1 MSQSTATEVIA
12 GRYRVAARIGSGGMG
27 EVFRARDQVL
37 GRTVA
42 VKVLPQ
48 ELAARPG
55 FVDRFRAEAQA
66 AARLSHPNAVQVHD
80 WGSSDGSYFMVMEYV
95 RGRTLREVL
104 AARGR
109 LQPAQA
115 AAVLGQLLAALEAA
129 HASGLVHRDVK
140 PENVLLTAAGDVKV
154 TDFGISR
161 MAEVGVPLG
170 QKGVGVP
177 LGQKGAGA
185 PGRQTSSDLL
195 GTASYVSPEQI
206 RGDPVD
212 ARTDLYAAG
221 CVLYELLCGA
231 PPFEGNV
238 AHVLHEHLTGR
249 VPAPSVEVPEAA
261 PLDAVVARSTE
272 RDPAGR
278 YPSAAA
284 MRTALAEAAAS
295 LPETPPLSEL
305 ASEITSMVVTE
316 TQETMVAP
324 LLRRRRRR
332 WPLLVAVLLVLVVG
346 AGAVML
352 RPVPRVTGLQQAQAV
367 AKLRAARLHSRVGT
381 AFDDTAPAGTVIRAR
396 PPFSVGPFG
405 LRGSTVHLTVSLGPD
420 LRQVP
425 LVEGQ
430 ALAAARQ
437 AIHAA
442 RLPDPVVTE
451 EFNPAPKG
459 TVVRQEPP
467 PQAVRPGTPVTL
479 NVSKGP
485 EMVAVPAVVSGT
497 TYSAASATLTASGLS
512 AVRQETYNDAPA
524 ETVLGQAPVAGT
536 SVPKGSAVTL
546 TVSVGP
552 QPFAMPNVASGAT
565 CAAAKAQLEALGLVV
580 TVKSPSGTCTTNPV
594 LLQNPPAGPPV
605 RKGDAATLYVP

>member
-1 MSQSTATEVIA
+1 
-12 GRYRVAARIGSGGMG
+12 MG

-55 FVDRFRAEAQA
+55 FVERFRAEAQA

-80 WGSSDGSYFMVMEYV
+80 WGSSEGSYFMVMEYV

-109 LQPAQA
+109 LRPAQA

-161 MAEVGVPLG
+161 MAEAGVPG
-170 QKGVGVP
+170 Q
-177 LGQKGAGA
+177 
-185 PGRQTSSDLL
+185 QTSSDLL

-261 PLDAVVARSTE
+261 PLDAVVAGSTE
-272 RDPAGR
+272 PDPAAR

-284 MRTALAEAAAS
+284 MRMALAEAAAS
-295 LPETPPLSEL
+295 LPEAPPLSEL

-316 TQETMVAP
+316 TQETMVSSLP
-324 LLRRRRRR
+324 RRRRRR
-332 WPLLVAVLLVLVVG
+332 WPFLVAVLLVLVVG

-352 RPVPRVTGLQQAQAV
+352 RPVPRVIGLRQAEAV
-367 AKLRAARLHSRVGT
+367 AKLRGARLHSAVGT
-381 AFDDTAPAGTVIRAR
+381 AFDDTAPEGTVIRAR

-405 LRGSTVHLTVSLGPD
+405 LRGSTVRLTVSKGPD

-430 ALAAARQ
+430 ALAVARQ
-437 AIHAA
+437 AIHTA

-459 TVVRQEPP
+459 TVVNQEPP
-467 PQAVRPGTPVTL
+467 PQAVRPGTPITL
-479 NVSKGP
+479 KVSKGP
-485 EMVAVPAVVSGT
+485 EMVAVPAVMSGT
-497 TYSAASATLTASGLS
+497 AYPAASATLTAAGLR
-512 AVRQETYNDAPA
+512 AVRQETYNDVPA

-552 QPFAMPNVASGAT
+552 QPFPMPNVASGAT

-580 TVKSPSGTCTTNPV
+580 TVKSPSGMCSTNPV

>member
-1 MSQSTATEVIA
+1 MSQTTATDVIA

-55 FVDRFRAEAQA
+55 FVERFRAEAQA

-161 MAEVGVPLG
+161 MAEVGVPVG
-170 QKGVGVP
+170 QRR
-177 LGQKGAGA
+177 AA
-185 PGRQTSSDLL
+185 ATSSDLL

-212 ARTDLYAAG
+212 ARADLYAAG

-249 VPAPSVEVPEAA
+249 VPDPSVEVPEAA
-261 PLDAVVARSTE
+261 PLDPVVARSTE
-272 RDPAGR
+272 PDPAAR

-284 MRTALAEAAAS
+284 MRAALAEAAAS
-295 LPETPPLSEL
+295 LPEAPPLSEL

-316 TQETMVAP
+316 TQETMVSP
-324 LLRRRRRR
+324 PLRRRRRR

-346 AGAVML
+346 TGAVML
-352 RPVPRVTGLQQAQAV
+352 RPIPRVTGLRQAQAV
-367 AKLRAARLHSRVGT
+367 AKLREARLHSAVGT

-405 LRGSTVHLTVSLGPD
+405 LRGSTVRLTVSKGPD

-425 LVEGQ
+425 PVEGQ

-442 RLPDPVVTE
+442 ALPDPVVTE

-459 TVVRQEPP
+459 TVVHQEPP
-467 PQAVRPGTPVTL
+467 PQAVKPGTPITL
-479 NVSKGP
+479 KVSKGP
-485 EMVAVPAVVSGT
+485 EMVPVPAVVSGT
-497 TYSAASATLTASGLS
+497 AYPAASATLSAAGLS
-512 AVRQETYNDAPA
+512 AVRQETYNDASA

-552 QPFAMPNVASGAT
+552 KPFAMPNVAGGAT
-565 CAAAKAQLEALGLVV
+565 CAAAKAQLEALGIVV

>member
-1 MSQSTATEVIA
+1 MSQTTATEIIA

-55 FVDRFRAEAQA
+55 FVERFRAEAQA
-66 AARLSHPNAVQVHD
+66 AARLSHPNAVQVYD

-95 RGRTLREVL
+95 RGRTLREVV

-161 MAEVGVPLG
+161 MMD
-170 QKGVGVP
+170 
-177 LGQKGAGA
+177 AGM

-249 VPAPSVEVPEAA
+249 VPAPSIEAPEAA

-272 RDPAGR
+272 TDPAAR

-295 LPETPPLSEL
+295 LPEAPPLSEL
-305 ASEITSMVVTE
+305 ASELTSMVVTE

-324 LLRRRRRR
+324 LAGRRRR
-332 WPLLVAVLLVLVVG
+332 WPLLVAVLLVLVAG

-352 RPVPRVTGLQQAQAV
+352 RPVPTVTGLRQAEAV
-367 AKLRAARLHSRVGT
+367 AKLRAARLHTRVGT
-381 AFDDTAPAGTVIRAR
+381 AFDDSAPAGTVIRAR

-405 LRGSTVHLTVSLGPD
+405 LRGSTVRLTVSRGPD

-430 ALAAARQ
+430 TLAAARQ
-437 AIHAA
+437 ALHAA
-442 RLPDPVVTE
+442 RLPDPVVSE
-451 EFNPAPKG
+451 DFNPAPKG
-459 TVVRQEPP
+459 TVVQQLPP

-479 NVSKGP
+479 KVSKGP

-497 TYSAASATLTASGLS
+497 AYSAASATLTAGGLS

-552 QPFAMPNVASGAT
+552 QPFAMPNVAGGAT

-594 LLQNPPAGPPV
+594 LLQ
-605 RKGDAATLYVP
+605 

>member
-1 MSQSTATEVIA
+1 MSARRLERTMSQTTATDVIA

-55 FVDRFRAEAQA
+55 FVERFRAEAQA

-115 AAVLGQLLAALEAA
+115 AVVVGQLLAALEAA

-161 MAEVGVPLG
+161 MAEVGAPLG

-177 LGQKGAGA
+177 VGQRRVA
-185 PGRQTSSDLL
+185 TSSDLL

-249 VPAPSVEVPEAA
+249 VPDPSVEVPEAA
-261 PLDAVVARSTE
+261 PLDAVVAMSTAP
-272 RDPAGR
+272 DPAAR

-295 LPETPPLSEL
+295 LPQAPPLSEL

-316 TQETMVAP
+316 TQETMVSP
-324 LLRRRRRR
+324 LRRRRRRR
-332 WPLLVAVLLVLVVG
+332 WPLLVALLLVLVVG

-352 RPVPRVTGLQQAQAV
+352 RPVPRVTGLRRVEAV
-367 AKLRAARLHSRVGT
+367 AELREAGLHSRAGM
-381 AFDDTAPAGTVIRAR
+381 AFDDTVPAGTVIGAR
-396 PPFSVGPFG
+396 PP
-405 LRGSTVHLTVSLGPD
+405 
-420 LRQVP
+420 
-425 LVEGQ
+425 
-430 ALAAARQ
+430 
-437 AIHAA
+437 
-442 RLPDPVVTE
+442 
-451 EFNPAPKG
+451 
-459 TVVRQEPP
+459 
-467 PQAVRPGTPVTL
+467 
-479 NVSKGP
+479 
-485 EMVAVPAVVSGT
+485 
-497 TYSAASATLTASGLS
+497 
-512 AVRQETYNDAPA
+512 
-524 ETVLGQAPVAGT
+524 
-536 SVPKGSAVTL
+536 
-546 TVSVGP
+546 
-552 QPFAMPNVASGAT
+552 
-565 CAAAKAQLEALGLVV
+565 
-580 TVKSPSGTCTTNPV
+580 
-594 LLQNPPAGPPV
+594 
-605 RKGDAATLYVP
+605 

>member
-1 MSQSTATEVIA
+1 MSQTTATEVIA
-12 GRYRVAARIGSGGMG
+12 GRYRVAARIGAGGMG

-55 FVDRFRAEAQA
+55 FVERFRAEAQA

-140 PENVLLTAAGDVKV
+140 PENILLTAAGDVKV

-161 MAEVGVPLG
+161 MAESGV
-170 QKGVGVP
+170 
-177 LGQKGAGA
+177 

-206 RGDPVD
+206 RGDAVD

-272 RDPAGR
+272 ADPTAR

-295 LPETPPLSEL
+295 LPEAPPLSEL

-316 TQETMVAP
+316 TQETMVSP
-324 LLRRRRRR
+324 LARRRRRR
-332 WPLLVAVLLVLVVG
+332 WPLLVAVLLVFVVG

-352 RPVPRVTGLQQAQAV
+352 RPVPRVTGLRQAEAV
-367 AKLRAARLHSRVGT
+367 AKLRSARLHTRVAT
-381 AFDDTAPAGTVIRAR
+381 AFDDTAPAGTVIRAH

-405 LRGSTVHLTVSLGPD
+405 LRGSTVRLTVSLGPD

-430 ALAAARQ
+430 TLAAARQ

-451 EFNPAPKG
+451 DFNPAPKG
-459 TVVRQEPP
+459 TVVQQLPP
-467 PQAVRPGTPVTL
+467 PQAVRPGTPITL
-479 NVSKGP
+479 KVSKGP

-497 TYSAASATLTASGLS
+497 AYSAASATLTAAGLDG
-512 AVRQETYNDAPA
+512 VRQETYNDAPA
-524 ETVLGQAPVAGT
+524 ETVLGEAPVAGA

-552 QPFAMPNVASGAT
+552 QPFAMPNVATGAT
-565 CAAAKAQLEALGLVV
+565 CAAAKTQLEALGLVV
-580 TVKSPSGTCTTNPV
+580 TVKSPSGTCATNPV

>member
-1 MSQSTATEVIA
+1 
-12 GRYRVAARIGSGGMG
+12 
-27 EVFRARDQVL
+27 
-37 GRTVA
+37 
-42 VKVLPQ
+42 
-48 ELAARPG
+48 
-55 FVDRFRAEAQA
+55 
-66 AARLSHPNAVQVHD
+66 VHD

-161 MAEVGVPLG
+161 MAEA
-170 QKGVGVP
+170 GVP
-177 LGQKGAGA
+177 LGQKGAGV

-272 RDPAGR
+272 RDPAAR

-295 LPETPPLSEL
+295 LPEAPPLSEL

-316 TQETMVAP
+316 TQETMVPP
-324 LLRRRRRR
+324 LLRGRRRR

-352 RPVPRVTGLQQAQAV
+352 RPVPRVTGLRQPQAV

-396 PPFSVGPFG
+396 PPFGVGPFG
-405 LRGSTVHLTVSLGPD
+405 LRGSTVRLTVSQGPD

-430 ALAAARQ
+430 ALAVARQ

-497 TYSAASATLTASGLS
+497 AYSAASATLTASGLS

-552 QPFAMPNVASGAT
+552 QPFPMPNVASGAT

>member
-1 MSQSTATEVIA
+1 MSQTTATEVIA

-48 ELAARPG
+48 DLAARPG
-55 FVDRFRAEAQA
+55 FVERFRAEAQA

-115 AAVLGQLLAALEAA
+115 AAVVGQVLAALEAA

-161 MAEVGVPLG
+161 MAEAGVS
-170 QKGVGVP
+170 
-177 LGQKGAGA
+177 LGQKGAGVS
-185 PGRQTSSDLL
+185 GRQTSSDLF

-272 RDPAGR
+272 RDPAAR
-278 YPSAAA
+278 YPSAGA
-284 MRTALAEAAAS
+284 MRTALAEAAAT
-295 LPETPPLSEL
+295 LPEAPPLSEL

-316 TQETMVAP
+316 TQETMVSP

-332 WPLLVAVLLVLVVG
+332 WPLLLAVLLVLVVG
-346 AGAVML
+346 TGVVML
-352 RPVPRVTGLQQAQAV
+352 RPVPRVTGLKEAQAV
-367 AKLRAARLHSRVGT
+367 AKLRAARLQSHVGT

-405 LRGSTVHLTVSLGPD
+405 LRGSTVRLTVSLGPD

-430 ALAAARQ
+430 ALDAARQ

-451 EFNPAPKG
+451 AFNPAPKG
-459 TVVRQEPP
+459 TVVHQEPP

-479 NVSKGP
+479 KVSKGP

-497 TYSAASATLTASGLS
+497 AYSAASATLTAAGLS

-524 ETVLGQAPVAGT
+524 ETVLGQVPVAGT

-552 QPFAMPNVASGAT
+552 QPFAMPNVAGGAT

>member
-1 MSQSTATEVIA
+1 MSQTTATDIIA

-55 FVDRFRAEAQA
+55 FVERFRAEAQA

-115 AAVLGQLLAALEAA
+115 AAVLGQLLAALDAA

-161 MAEVGVPLG
+161 MAE
-170 QKGVGVP
+170 VGVP

-261 PLDAVVARSTE
+261 PLDAVVAGSTE
-272 RDPAGR
+272 PDPAAR

-295 LPETPPLSEL
+295 LPGAPPLSEL

-316 TQETMVAP
+316 TQETMVSP
-324 LLRRRRRR
+324 LPRRRRRR

-352 RPVPRVTGLQQAQAV
+352 RPVPKVTGLRQAEAV
-367 AKLRAARLHSRVGT
+367 AKLRGARLHSAVGT

-405 LRGSTVHLTVSLGPD
+405 LRGSTVRLTVSLGPD

-430 ALAAARQ
+430 TLAAARQ

-459 TVVRQEPP
+459 TVVNQEPP
-467 PQAVRPGTPVTL
+467 PQAVRPGSPITL
-479 NVSKGP
+479 KVSKGP
-485 EMVAVPAVVSGT
+485 ELVAVPAVVSGT
-497 TYSAASATLTASGLS
+497 AYSAASATLTAAGLS

-546 TVSVGP
+546 TMSVGP
-552 QPFAMPNVASGAT
+552 QPFPMPNVASGAT

-580 TVKSPSGTCTTNPV
+580 TVKSPSGMCSTNPV

>member
-1 MSQSTATEVIA
+1 MSQTTATEIIA
-12 GRYRVAARIGSGGMG
+12 GRYRVAARIGAGGMG

-55 FVDRFRAEAQA
+55 FVERFRAEAQA

-80 WGSSDGSYFMVMEYV
+80 WGSSEGSYFMVMEYV
-95 RGRTLREVL
+95 RGRTLREAL

-140 PENVLLTAAGDVKV
+140 PENILLTATGDVKV

-161 MAEVGVPLG
+161 LVEAGVPLG
-170 QKGVGVP
+170 K
-177 LGQKGAGA
+177 KGAGV

-272 RDPAGR
+272 ADPAAR

-284 MRTALAEAAAS
+284 MRTALAEAGAS
-295 LPETPPLSEL
+295 LPDAPPLSEL

-316 TQETMVAP
+316 TQETMVSP
-324 LLRRRRRR
+324 LARRRRRR
-332 WPLLVAVLLVLVVG
+332 WPLLVAVLLVLAVG

-352 RPVPRVTGLQQAQAV
+352 RPVPSVTGLRQAQAV
-367 AKLRAARLHSRVGT
+367 ARLHAARLRSRVGT
-381 AFDDTAPAGTVIRAR
+381 AFDDTVPAGTVIRAH
-396 PPFSVGPFG
+396 PPFSIGPFG
-405 LRGSTVHLTVSLGPD
+405 LRGSTVRLTVSLGPD

-430 ALAAARQ
+430 TLAAARQ
-437 AIHAA
+437 AIQAA

-451 EFNPAPKG
+451 DFNPAPKG
-459 TVVRQEPP
+459 TVVQQLPP
-467 PQAVRPGTPVTL
+467 PQAVRPGTPITL
-479 NVSKGP
+479 KVSKGP

-497 TYSAASATLTASGLS
+497 AYPAASATLTAAGLS

-546 TVSVGP
+546 TVSIGP
-552 QPFAMPNVASGAT
+552 QPFAMPNVAGGAT

-580 TVKSPSGTCTTNPV
+580 TVKSPSGTCSTNPV

>member
-1 MSQSTATEVIA
+1 
-12 GRYRVAARIGSGGMG
+12 
-27 EVFRARDQVL
+27 
-37 GRTVA
+37 
-42 VKVLPQ
+42 
-48 ELAARPG
+48 
-55 FVDRFRAEAQA
+55 
-66 AARLSHPNAVQVHD
+66 
-80 WGSSDGSYFMVMEYV
+80 
-95 RGRTLREVL
+95 
-104 AARGR
+104 
-109 LQPAQA
+109 
-115 AAVLGQLLAALEAA
+115 VLGQLLAALEAA

-161 MAEVGVPLG
+161 MAEA
-170 QKGVGVP
+170 GVP
-177 LGQKGAGA
+177 LGQKGAGV

-272 RDPAGR
+272 PDPTAR
-278 YPSAAA
+278 YPSAGA

-295 LPETPPLSEL
+295 LPEAPALSEL

-316 TQETMVAP
+316 TQETMVSP

-352 RPVPRVTGLQQAQAV
+352 RPVPRVTGLRQAQAV
-367 AKLRAARLHSRVGT
+367 AKLRAARLHSTVGT

-405 LRGSTVHLTVSLGPD
+405 LRGSTVRLTVSLGPD

-437 AIHAA
+437 AILAA

-459 TVVRQEPP
+459 TVVHQEPP

-479 NVSKGP
+479 KVSKGP
-485 EMVAVPAVVSGT
+485 EMVAVPAVASGT
-497 TYSAASATLTASGLS
+497 AYPAASGTLTAAGLS

-552 QPFAMPNVASGAT
+552 QPFAMPNVANGAT

-580 TVKSPSGTCTTNPV
+580 TVKSPSGMCSANPV

-605 RKGDAATLYVP
+605 RKGDGATLYVP